1 MTIILRTIAEVRA
14 WRRALPAGQLVGF
27 VPTMGALHAGHISLM
42 ELAKSRAAVTIASI
56 FVNPLQFGPNEDL
69 AKYPRPIEKD
79 LALLEAAGVDAL
91 FLPEVTDLYPEGA
104 STFVVEESVSGPLCG
119 AVRPGHFRGVTTV
132 VIKLFN
138 IVQPDLAMFGQ
149 KDAQQCAVIE
159 RMVRDLAVPVEIV
172 RGPIV
177 REPDGLALS
186 SRNVYLSPEDRAAAP
201 LIYASL
207 QAARAAFEG
216 GQRDANALAAIG
228 RSVLGQDNRFTVQ
241 YWEVRDPRTLEAIDT
256 VPTHGA
262 ALLAVATYLGATR
275 LIDNLVLAPPKAP
288 AHADQL
294 GHQHAQQGRV
304 L

>member
-1 MTIILRTIAEVRA
+1 MTVILRTVAEVRA
-14 WRRALPAGQLVGF
+14 WRRALPTGQALGF

-42 ELAKSRAAVTIASI
+42 ELAKNRAAVTIASI

-79 LALLEAAGVDAL
+79 LALLEAGGVDAL
-91 FLPEVTDLYPEGA
+91 FLPEVADLYPEGA
-104 STFVVEESVSGPLCG
+104 STFVVEESVSGPMCG

-132 VIKLFN
+132 VLKLFN

-159 RMVRDLAVPVEIV
+159 RMVRDLAIPVEIV

-201 LIYASL
+201 LIHASL
-207 QAARAAFEG
+207 QAAKAAFEA
-216 GQRDANALAAIG
+216 GQRNASALAAIG
-228 RSVLGQDNRFTVQ
+228 RAVLEQDPKFTVQ
-241 YWEVRDPRTLEAIDT
+241 YWDVRDPHTLEAIDT
-256 VPTHGA
+256 VPASGA
-262 ALLAVATYLGATR
+262 LIALAVYLGTTR
-275 LIDNLVLAPPKAP
+275 LIDNV
-288 AHADQL
+288 
-294 GHQHAQQGRV
+294 V
-304 L
+304 I

>member
-1 MTIILRTIAEVRA
+1 MTVVLRTVAEVRA
-14 WRRALPAGQLVGF
+14 WRRALPPGQTLGF

-79 LALLEAAGVDAL
+79 LALLEAVGVDAL

-104 STFVVEESVSGPLCG
+104 SNFVVEETVSGPMCG

-132 VIKLFN
+132 VLKLFN

-149 KDAQQCAVIE
+149 KDAQQCTVIE
-159 RMVRDLAVPVEIV
+159 RLVRDLAVPLEIV

-201 LIYASL
+201 RIHASL
-207 QAARAAFEG
+207 QAAKAAYEAG
-216 GQRDANALAAIG
+216 ERNANALAAIG
-228 RSVLGQDNRFTVQ
+228 RAVLGQDPRFTVQ
-241 YWEVRDPRTLEAIDT
+241 YWDIRDPQTLDAVDT
-256 VPTHGA
+256 VPTNGE
-262 ALLAVATYLGATR
+262 ALFAVAAYLGTTR
-275 LIDNLVLAPPKAP
+275 LIDNIVI
-288 AHADQL
+288 
-294 GHQHAQQGRV
+294 
-304 L
+304 

>member
-1 MTIILRTIAEVRA
+1 MTIVLRTVAEVRA
-14 WRRALPAGQLVGF
+14 WRRALPLGQTLGF
-27 VPTMGALHAGHISLM
+27 VPTMGALHAGHIGLM
-42 ELAKSRAAVTIASI
+42 ELAKSRAAATIASI

-91 FLPEVTDLYPEGA
+91 FLPGVADLYPEGA
-104 STFVVEESVSGPLCG
+104 STLVVEESVSGPMCG

-132 VIKLFN
+132 VLKLFN

-201 LIYASL
+201 LIHASL
-207 QAARAAFEG
+207 QAARAAIKG
-216 GQRDANALAAIG
+216 GERNASKIAAIG
-228 RSVLGQDNRFTVQ
+228 RAILDQDPRFTVQ
-241 YWEVRDPRTLEAIDT
+241 YWDIRDPQTLEAIDT
-256 VPTHGA
+256 VSTGG
-262 ALLAVATYLGATR
+262 ALLAVAAYLGTTR
-275 LIDNLVLAPPKAP
+275 LIDNIV
-288 AHADQL
+288 
-294 GHQHAQQGRV
+294 V
-304 L
+304 

>member
-1 MTIILRTIAEVRA
+1 MTIVLRTVAEVRA
-14 WRRALPAGQLVGF
+14 WRRSLSADQTLGF

-69 AKYPRPIEKD
+69 AKYPRPLEKD
-79 LALLEAAGVDAL
+79 LALLEATGVDAL
-91 FLPEVTDLYPEGA
+91 FLPEVADLYPEGA
-104 STFVVEESVSGPLCG
+104 STFVVEERVSGPMCG

-132 VIKLFN
+132 VLKLFN

-201 LIYASL
+201 LIHASL
-207 QAARAAFEG
+207 QAAKAAFEA
-216 GQRDANALAAIG
+216 GQHDAGALAAIG
-228 RSVLGQDNRFTVQ
+228 RAVLDQDRRFTVQ
-241 YWEVRDPRTLEAIDT
+241 YWDVRDPQALYAIDT
-256 VPTHGA
+256 VPANGGA
-262 ALLAVATYLGATR
+262 LFAVAAYLGATR
-275 LIDNLVLAPPKAP
+275 LIDNIV
-288 AHADQL
+288 
-294 GHQHAQQGRV
+294 V
-304 L
+304 